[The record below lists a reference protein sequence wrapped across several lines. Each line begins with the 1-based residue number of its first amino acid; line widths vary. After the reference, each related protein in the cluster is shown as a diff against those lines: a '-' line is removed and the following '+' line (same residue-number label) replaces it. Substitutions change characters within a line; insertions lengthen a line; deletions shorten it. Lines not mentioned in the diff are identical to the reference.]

1 MNELFSYFHLLQLHR
16 TSSVNIEK
24 NMFHFSLEGKTN
36 VNYRSPI
43 EFQELEQLQRPPFF
57 SEGHFTM

>member
-1 MNELFSYFHLLQLHR
+1 
-16 TSSVNIEK
+16 
-24 NMFHFSLEGKTN
+24 MFHFSLEGKTN

-43 EFQELEQLQRPPFF
+43 EFQELEQVQRPPFF